1 MGGGVVPTWLT
12 ATSQSCSS
20 SSTTSSHSS
29 SISSSSSANS
39 SSSSSTSSSGLGFML
54 TARRCRSCAVPS
66 WLLQVNEAN
75 LHRHLEAHSCV
86 GPEVIVT
93 YTDSHFVAK
102 RGIGA
107 MACSRTVHGAVPSC
121 CRYSLSGRAAH
132 AFFGA
137 VLLLNSSTPSSYFRV
152 LLLLLLLLLL

>member
-1 MGGGVVPTWLT
+1 MQKPCNSSMFFSGPAQRGARGANIKQPSSSSSSSSSYARLQAPGVNLCLSVLLGVLLRFGGGGGGGGVGGGVGGVVPTWLT

-66 WLLQVNEAN
+66 WLLQVNE
-75 LHRHLEAHSCV
+75 L
-86 GPEVIVT
+86 T
-93 YTDSHFVAK
+93 YTDIL
-102 RGIGA
+102 RLI
-107 MACSRTVHGAVPSC
+107 
-121 CRYSLSGRAAH
+121 L
-132 AFFGA
+132 
-137 VLLLNSSTPSSYFRV
+137 VLDLK
-152 LLLLLLLLLL
+152 